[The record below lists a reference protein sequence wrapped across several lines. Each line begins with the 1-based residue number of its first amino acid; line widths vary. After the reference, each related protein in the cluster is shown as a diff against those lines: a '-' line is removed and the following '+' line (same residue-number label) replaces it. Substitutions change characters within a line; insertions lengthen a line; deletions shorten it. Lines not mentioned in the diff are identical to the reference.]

1 MNTQQDEHIEYK
13 KPPRKNLYVRI
24 FLITFLICAVV
35 FAGGY
40 ILFNKFL
47 DSTPMG
53 DSDGDFDGKYN
64 VLIPGEGIFANEFKD
79 SERVNV
85 LLMGNTNE
93 GLADTI
99 MLASFDPE
107 TKKVDVIS
115 VPRDTYHKP
124 AENSKANYKIN
135 SVMHDGPEALAQ
147 AVHEELAGIPIN
159 YYALVSYKGVE
170 KIVDSI
176 GGVPM
181 DVPMH
186 MKYTSKKQDLH
197 IDIPK
202 GEQVLDGEHAVQF
215 LRFRSGYA
223 TADIGRIGAQQE
235 FVKAAAKEA
244 LGLKLPKVAR
254 TVIKNVES
262 DLSIR
267 AMLYMAKTAKGMQS
281 DGVSTFMLPGKPEMI
296 HGGSYWKPA
305 ELPEIEQMLRD
316 IYAPPAV
323 PDPAETT
330 ESTES
335 TEGTTKPAL
344 ETN

>member
-1 MNTQQDEHIEYK
+1 MNIQLK
-13 KPPRKNLYVRI
+13 KNPFLRI
-24 FLITFLICAVV
+24 FLITFLICAVL

-40 ILFNKFL
+40 LLFNKFL

-53 DSDGDFDGKYN
+53 SSGGKFNGTHN

-79 SERVNV
+79 SERINV
-85 LLMGNTNE
+85 LLMGNTDE

-99 MLASFDPE
+99 MLASFDPV
-107 TKKVDVIS
+107 TKRVDVIS
-115 VPRDTYHKP
+115 VPRDTRHKP
-124 AENSKANYKIN
+124 AEGSKANYKIN

-159 YYALVSYKGVE
+159 YYALVSYKGVK
-170 KIVDSI
+170 KIVNSI

-181 DVPMH
+181 DVPMD
-186 MKYTSKKQDLH
+186 MKYTSKKQKLY

-235 FVKAAAKEA
+235 FIKSAAKEA

-262 DLSIR
+262 DLSVR
-267 AMLYMAKTAKGMQS
+267 AMLSMAKTANGMQS
-281 DGVSTFMLPGKPEMI
+281 DAVNTYMLPGKPDMI
-296 HGGSYWKPA
+296 NGGSYWVPA
-305 ELPEIEQMLRD
+305 EMTEVEQMLRD
-316 IYAPPAV
+316 IYAPPV
-323 PDPAETT
+323 VEEPAETT
-330 ESTES
+330 EPAES
-335 TEGTTKPAL
+335 TEGAE